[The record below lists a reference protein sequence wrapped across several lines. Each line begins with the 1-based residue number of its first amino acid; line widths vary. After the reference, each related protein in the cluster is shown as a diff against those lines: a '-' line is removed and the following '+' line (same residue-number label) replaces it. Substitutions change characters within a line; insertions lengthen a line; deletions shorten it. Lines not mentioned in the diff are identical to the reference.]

1 MPIMPDFID
10 LFRNTSST
18 SSKFTNYIIIG
29 INGKFHHYV
38 KSSKQRRVDKNEKRQ
53 LIFEQDK
60 QKLVDKIKEDKI
72 EELRDKIK
80 SFEILMVERDD
91 YAGKLDKLFKLG
103 LIDSDGN
110 PLNLTDQ
117 TFNQKEEEVKSENSD
132 M

>member
-1 MPIMPDFID
+1 M
-10 LFRNTSST
+10 
-18 SSKFTNYIIIG
+18 
-29 INGKFHHYV
+29 
-38 KSSKQRRVDKNEKRQ
+38 
-53 LIFEQDK
+53 IFEQDK

-72 EELRDKIK
+72 EDLRDKIK

-91 YAGKLDKLFKLG
+91 YVGKLDKLFKLG
-103 LIDSDGN
+103 LVDSDGN